1 MGILNW
7 VRVQWDRAAAIAAA
21 VVGLLALLFG
31 WIGVSGEPLVVKQVP
46 YIVSGALLGVFMVG
60 IAAVLWLSADLRD
73 EWRELRGLRLELRE
87 QRAAMNHEPAGGDRH
102 GDSDRADSPTGQRTA
117 LHA

>member
-1 MGILNW
+1 MGILGW

-60 IAAVLWLSADLRD
+60 VAAVLWLSADLRD

-87 QRAAMNHEPAGGDRH
+87 QRAAMGHVTAGQRQQGAA
-102 GDSDRADSPTGQRTA
+102 DSDADSAGARAA